1 MGNYYSKQPSSRP
14 IVYQA
19 LAYTGNA
26 TSVPS
31 TNFSAQTY
39 QVRVV
44 SEVQGWL
51 AFGPGTTS
59 GTTLASVVASSSMKI
74 QGNVDEEYI
83 TVTPGMMCA
92 FNSTS
97 TSSGFVSIVECA

>member
-1 MGNYYSKQPSSRP
+1 MATYWQKAPSSRP
-14 IVYQA
+14 YIFQA

-31 TNFSAQTY
+31 TTFGPQTY
-39 QVRVV
+39 QIRVC

-51 AFGPGTTS
+51 A
-59 GTTLASVVASSSMKI
+59 LDSVAVTCTVASSSMKI
-74 QGNVDEEYI
+74 QANVDEYFS
-83 TVTPGMMCA
+83 VNPGQAVA

-97 TSSGFVSIVECA
+97 TSSGFCSVAEMC